1 MEDVGK
7 GTINWDALFRMRKEA
22 GIKHFF
28 VEHDD
33 PPIPSPS
40 TIESYRYLRNLT
52 F

>member
-7 GTINWDALFRMRKEA
+7 GTIKWAEIFAKRKEA

-33 PPIPSPS
+33 AADPMASI
-40 TIESYRYLRNLT
+40 TASYKYLRALQ